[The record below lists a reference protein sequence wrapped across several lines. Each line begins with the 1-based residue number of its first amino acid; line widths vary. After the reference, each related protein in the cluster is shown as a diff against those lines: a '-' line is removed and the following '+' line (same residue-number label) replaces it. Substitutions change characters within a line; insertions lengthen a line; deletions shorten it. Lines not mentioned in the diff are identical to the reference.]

1 MIKNFCKR
9 LVYKDFKPTL
19 LSKILYEEVLS
30 RNINLRMRL
39 SWERLFYLYYVHRE
53 SGIPMNNNNTVPLFC
68 LKFLVNN

>member
-39 SWERLFYLYYVHRE
+39 SWDLRASILSVLRAPQKCHTDEQ
-53 SGIPMNNNNTVPLFC
+53 
-68 LKFLVNN
+68 